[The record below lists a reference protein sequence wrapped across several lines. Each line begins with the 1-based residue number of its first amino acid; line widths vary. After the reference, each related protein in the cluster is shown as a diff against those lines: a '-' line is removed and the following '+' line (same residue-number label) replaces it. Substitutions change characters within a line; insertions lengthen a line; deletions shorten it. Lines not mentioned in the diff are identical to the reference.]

1 MVQIDLKAVA
11 ALPGQAEVRLKG
23 FKKNTY
29 KTSFD
34 TYLEENKPLWDSFHA
49 LFMQEEDISQTAKE
63 VADTLAGAAEAV
75 IAGQKGRI
83 GREQAQL
90 NINLYMVSYVF
101 PAILSC
107 QEYPKEDNNAA
118 KMADIICAKWKETFP
133 KYAISYS
140 DFTTIQSG
148 FKQKLCYVTTA
159 VCKSLDKPQDCKEI
173 RLMKTYRDEYL
184 ISQTDG
190 AQIIQEYYDIAPTI
204 VKRIEKDGAPDEKYR
219 YLWEHYLKFCI
230 AMIESGQYEECR
242 KTYEQMVEE
251 LRKEY
256 LVTDHHKESRS

>member
-1 MVQIDLKAVA
+1 MVQIDLNAVA
-11 ALPGQAEVRLKG
+11 ALPEQADARLKG

-29 KTSFD
+29 EASFD
-34 TYLEENKPLWDSFHA
+34 AFLEENKPLWDSFHT
-49 LFMQEEDISQTAKE
+49 LFTQDNDISQTAQE
-63 VADTLAGAAEAV
+63 VADALAGAAET
-75 IAGQKGRI
+75 IITGQKGRL
-83 GREQAQL
+83 GKEQTQL
-90 NINLYMVSYVF
+90 NMNLYMVSYVF

-107 QEYPKEDNNAA
+107 QEYPKKDNNAT

-133 KYAISYS
+133 KYTISYS
-140 DFTTIQSG
+140 DFASIQSG

-159 VCKSLDKPQDCKEI
+159 VCKSLNKPQDCKEI
-173 RLMKTYRDEYL
+173 RLMKKYRDEYL
-184 ISQTDG
+184 TDQADG
-190 AQIIQEYYDIAPTI
+190 AQVIREYYDIAPTI
-204 VKRIEKDGAPDEKYR
+204 VKRIDKEDAPDEKYR

-256 LVTDHHKESRS
+256 LVTDHHKEQ